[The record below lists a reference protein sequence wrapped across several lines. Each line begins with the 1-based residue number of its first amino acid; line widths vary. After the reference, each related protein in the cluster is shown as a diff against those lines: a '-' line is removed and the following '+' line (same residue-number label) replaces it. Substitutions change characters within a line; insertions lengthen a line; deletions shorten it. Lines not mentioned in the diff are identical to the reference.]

1 MRIYEWNKIKKDF
14 KDTILIGNGG
24 SIAINDCFKYKSIY
38 DYAIEKNLFSTE
50 TVKLFKEFK
59 TQDFELVL
67 KYILHAK
74 TINTILSIE
83 GFEVLNNQYDKIK
96 TNLIEIIRNVH
107 PYYPDIESDLIRI
120 SNFIQNFKTV
130 ISLNYDLLIYWAVM
144 LEKDKFIDYFKYNN
158 NQLQFNV
165 NMNGEKRTEVFYLH
179 GNLILGKDR
188 YGNIIKL
195 RANAQSNLNDIIGK
209 SWEDTNT
216 TPLFVSEGKSEN
228 KLSYIQN
235 NHYLNYI

>member
-96 TNLIEIIRNVH
+96 TNLIKIIRNGM
-107 PYYPDIESDLIRI
+107 PPI
-120 SNFIQNFKTV
+120 T
-130 ISLNYDLLIYWAVM
+130 
-144 LEKDKFIDYFKYNN
+144 
-158 NQLQFNV
+158 
-165 NMNGEKRTEVFYLH
+165 
-179 GNLILGKDR
+179 
-188 YGNIIKL
+188 
-195 RANAQSNLNDIIGK
+195 
-209 SWEDTNT
+209 
-216 TPLFVSEGKSEN
+216 
-228 KLSYIQN
+228 
-235 NHYLNYI
+235 